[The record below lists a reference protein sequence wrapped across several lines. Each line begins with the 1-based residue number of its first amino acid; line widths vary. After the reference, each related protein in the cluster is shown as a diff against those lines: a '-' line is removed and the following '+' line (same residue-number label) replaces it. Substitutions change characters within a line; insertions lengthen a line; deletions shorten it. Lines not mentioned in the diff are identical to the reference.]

1 MKLKKIASLALA
13 GIMAVSML
21 TACGEGTSNSGSSSS
36 ENTDTVSGYSA
47 MLGQK
52 AADTLAKNDLD
63 DVFTFADNS
72 GYVDDLEKAVR
83 DNVAPAN
90 VRNLINSLTV
100 KQVAY
105 NDTTVAADVRTDF
118 KANADLVRLYNE
130 GGNGWYQ
137 NENVNTQTIGDVW
150 VANGNISMD
159 NVLDTIFDTYKN
171 AIAGA
176 KKTGTA
182 NVGGVPVEL
191 NYDYDVAVSVVNVPL
206 SNYTQINGSVNFI
219 AVTFTRNADIA

>member
-83 DNVAPAN
+83 DNVAPTN
-90 VRNLINSLTV
+90 VRNLIGNLTV
-100 KQVAY
+100 KRVAFGD
-105 NDTTVAADVRTDF
+105 NTIADDVRTDF
-118 KANADLVRLYNE
+118 DANADLTRLYNE
-130 GGNGWYQ
+130 RNSGWYQ
-137 NENVNTQTIGDVW
+137 NDNVNTQTIGDVW

-159 NVLDTIFDTYKN
+159 DVLDTIFNTYKDD
-171 AIAGA
+171 IASA
-176 KKTGTA
+176 EKTGTA
-182 NVGGVPVEL
+182 NVGGVNVEL
-191 NYDYDVAVSVVNVPL
+191 NYDYAAP
-206 SNYTQINGSVNFI
+206 
-219 AVTFTRNADIA
+219 

>member
-36 ENTDTVSGYSA
+36 GSTDTVSGYSA

-83 DNVAPAN
+83 DNITPNNILDFATN
-90 VRNLINSLTV
+90 YTV
-100 KQVAY
+100 Q
-105 NDTTVAADVRTDF
+105 
-118 KANADLVRLYNE
+118 RLGNNI
-130 GGNGWYQ
+130 GNGVRAALRDAFDTNAELTRMYYESGWYTSD
-137 NENVNTQTIGDVW
+137 NVNTQTIGDVW

-159 NVLDTIFDTYKN
+159 NVLDTIFNTYKN
-171 AIAGA
+171 DIANA
-176 KKTGTA
+176 DKTGDAT
-182 NVGGVPVEL
+182 VSTTTVEL

-219 AVTFTRNADIA
+219 AVTFTRNAEIA

>member
-21 TACGEGTSNSGSSSS
+21 TACGEGTSNSGSSS
-36 ENTDTVSGYSA
+36 ENTNTTSGYSA

-83 DNVAPAN
+83 DEITPKNILDFVTN
-90 VRNLINSLTV
+90 YTVQRLNDRVGNGVRAGLRDAFDENAELTRM
-100 KQVAY
+100 Y
-105 NDTTVAADVRTDF
+105 
-118 KANADLVRLYNE
+118 YE
-130 GGNGWYQ
+130 NGWYI
-137 NENVNTQTIGDVW
+137 NDNVNTQTIGDVW

-159 NVLDTIFDTYKN
+159 DVLDTIFNTYKDD
-171 AIAGA
+171 IASA
-176 KKTGTA
+176 EKTGTA
-182 NVGGVPVEL
+182 VHGAANVEV

-219 AVTFTRNADIA
+219 AVTFTRNAEIA

>member
-1 MKLKKIASLALA
+1 
-13 GIMAVSML
+13 
-21 TACGEGTSNSGSSSS
+21 
-36 ENTDTVSGYSA
+36 
-47 MLGQK
+47 
-52 AADTLAKNDLD
+52 
-63 DVFTFADNS
+63 
-72 GYVDDLEKAVR
+72 
-83 DNVAPAN
+83 
-90 VRNLINSLTV
+90 
-100 KQVAY
+100 
-105 NDTTVAADVRTDF
+105 
-118 KANADLVRLYNE
+118 
-130 GGNGWYQ
+130 
-137 NENVNTQTIGDVW
+137 
-150 VANGNISMD
+150 MD